1 MGLHNFHICNQ
12 QSTTFITLEI
22 VEFSFRYLLN
32 FQMQELID
40 LEENTRSPMCKRQ
53 KKTSNG
59 QIQSIKRNIW
69 DCRYTNWSDWWHEV
83 EFICQRP
90 TKELIVQQRG
100 RGMFFN
106 SFRLKQKL
114 CLLST
119 WSLLVETI
127 CFKFKFLFQALGH
140 RLSSKKLELHLW
152 SRTKDI
158 FLNGFCSKTKLMQS
172 VKYTDLWK
180 LLDDISKSDSCKP

>member
-59 QIQSIKRNIW
+59 QIQSIKRNI
-69 DCRYTNWSDWWHEV
+69 
-83 EFICQRP
+83 
-90 TKELIVQQRG
+90 
-100 RGMFFN
+100 
-106 SFRLKQKL
+106 
-114 CLLST
+114 
-119 WSLLVETI
+119 
-127 CFKFKFLFQALGH
+127 
-140 RLSSKKLELHLW
+140 
-152 SRTKDI
+152 
-158 FLNGFCSKTKLMQS
+158 
-172 VKYTDLWK
+172 
-180 LLDDISKSDSCKP
+180 